1 MNAAQSLES
10 LRRIP
15 ENSLAEKRALIFT
28 MDSIESYEKNSLVGG
43 AAGMSVAVVNIFMF
57 LVCDVCMYVCM
68 YVCDVS

>member
-1 MNAAQSLES
+1 MNAAQPLES

-43 AAGMSVAVVNIFMF
+43 AAGMSVAVVNTFMF
-57 LVCDVCMYVCM
+57 LVCDVCHVCM
-68 YVCDVS
+68 YVCM